1 MILRLA
7 IRNLRRNRRR
17 TLLAGL
23 AIGIGLGALIFTEAL
38 MLGLEHNMIRTAT
51 DTWLGHGQIHRR
63 QFRDTFAVDQTIVGA
78 GQLLD
83 QARADDRIAAATA
96 RTQCFAMLTS
106 AANVAAVGAFGI
118 DPPQERQVSRLAS
131 ALREGTFLQE
141 SGILIGSRLAETL
154 EVGIGDRLVLTAA
167 QAHTGELSQEMLR
180 VEGIFSFGSRALD
193 DGMAFLPI
201 EHARQMLG
209 LEADE
214 AHEIALRLADLT
226 IAEDPSHPLW
236 QEFSSVDNE
245 ALGWRQLMPELSA
258 VLEMANVSMAFVLVI
273 LFGVVALSVIN
284 TLFMSLHERLFEF
297 GVLRAIGTRPLR
309 MATLVMCEAAGLA
322 LVSIIVGALIGLG
335 VTSWVAHTGIDY
347 GGVQYAGVTFNEQ
360 IYPILQ
366 WRQFV
371 ELPLWVFFFS
381 LAAGLYPARY
391 AARLK
396 PAEAMRRSF

>member
-141 SGILIGSRLAETL
+141 
-154 EVGIGDRLVLTAA
+154 
-167 QAHTGELSQEMLR
+167 
-180 VEGIFSFGSRALD
+180 
-193 DGMAFLPI
+193 
-201 EHARQMLG
+201 
-209 LEADE
+209 
-214 AHEIALRLADLT
+214 
-226 IAEDPSHPLW
+226 
-236 QEFSSVDNE
+236 
-245 ALGWRQLMPELSA
+245 
-258 VLEMANVSMAFVLVI
+258 
-273 LFGVVALSVIN
+273 
-284 TLFMSLHERLFEF
+284 
-297 GVLRAIGTRPLR
+297 
-309 MATLVMCEAAGLA
+309 
-322 LVSIIVGALIGLG
+322 
-335 VTSWVAHTGIDY
+335 
-347 GGVQYAGVTFNEQ
+347 
-360 IYPILQ
+360 
-366 WRQFV
+366 
-371 ELPLWVFFFS
+371 
-381 LAAGLYPARY
+381 
-391 AARLK
+391 
-396 PAEAMRRSF
+396 

>member
-1 MILRLA
+1 
-7 IRNLRRNRRR
+7 
-17 TLLAGL
+17 
-23 AIGIGLGALIFTEAL
+23 
-38 MLGLEHNMIRTAT
+38 
-51 DTWLGHGQIHRR
+51 
-63 QFRDTFAVDQTIVGA
+63 
-78 GQLLD
+78 
-83 QARADDRIAAATA
+83 
-96 RTQCFAMLTS
+96 
-106 AANVAAVGAFGI
+106 
-118 DPPQERQVSRLAS
+118 
-131 ALREGTFLQE
+131 
-141 SGILIGSRLAETL
+141 
-154 EVGIGDRLVLTAA
+154 VGIGDRLVLTAA